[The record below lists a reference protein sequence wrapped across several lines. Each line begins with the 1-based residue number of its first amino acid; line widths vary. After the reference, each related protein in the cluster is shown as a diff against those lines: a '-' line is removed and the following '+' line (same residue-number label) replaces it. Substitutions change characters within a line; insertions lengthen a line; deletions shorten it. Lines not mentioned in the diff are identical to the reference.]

1 MSLSGKQSETFLQV
15 AEAGGLPDQGLA
27 GRALQALLLME
38 HTGEDDG
45 LVRQCLTL
53 DKLLLLDPTGALQ
66 GRIHFSLMQLRDPM
80 QCMGIL
86 ISPNQVEYLAAR
98 TVGRRGNEECKK
110 AFSCPFSTSTLTDLA
125 SVMQEEVAKA
135 LTSTAKLGN
144 EASQMIP

>member
-1 MSLSGKQSETFLQV
+1 
-15 AEAGGLPDQGLA
+15 
-27 GRALQALLLME
+27 
-38 HTGEDDG
+38 
-45 LVRQCLTL
+45 
-53 DKLLLLDPTGALQ
+53 
-66 GRIHFSLMQLRDPM
+66 MQLRDPM

-98 TVGRRGNEECKK
+98 TVGRRGKEECRE

-144 EASQMIP
+144 QASQMIP

>member
-45 LVRQCLTL
+45 LVRQCLTPI

-66 GRIHFSLMQLRDPM
+66 GRIHFSL
-80 QCMGIL
+80 CSSGI
-86 ISPNQVEYLAAR
+86 PCYAWE
-98 TVGRRGNEECKK
+98 
-110 AFSCPFSTSTLTDLA
+110 F
-125 SVMQEEVAKA
+125 
-135 LTSTAKLGN
+135 
-144 EASQMIP
+144 

>member
-1 MSLSGKQSETFLQV
+1 MTPIDE
-15 AEAGGLPDQGLA
+15 
-27 GRALQALLLME
+27 
-38 HTGEDDG
+38 
-45 LVRQCLTL
+45 
-53 DKLLLLDPTGALQ
+53 LLLLDPTGALQ
-66 GRIHFSLMQLRDPM
+66 GRIHFSLMQLRDLM
-80 QCMGIL
+80 QCMYIKGIL

-98 TVGRRGNEECKK
+98 TVGRRGKEECKE